1 MKDAQKYIEQV
12 NLRLTLLN
20 DISKT
25 INSRLS
31 LDDILIDIAEKI
43 LDTPQLD
50 GARIYL
56 LNNGSQTLY
65 LMVHKGLSSH
75 FIDQPHIRS
84 RKPGDGFLGQA
95 LIDGKAIIADSNAM
109 SACPYAD
116 HLIEEGIQSTIYMPI
131 TAKGTSSGVLCAS
144 SFTTRRFSSEMVDF
158 LNAVANHIGVA
169 VDNANMVAHIK
180 KAYQDLTDA
189 QEQIV
194 WAEKLSSLGKLAA
207 TIAHEINNPL
217 AGVLNYVRLM
227 IKLLKRN
234 HMSQDVLEKI
244 SEYLNIID
252 SEIARC
258 GDIVKDLLAFARR
271 TKITIESNSIEDIIN
286 KTLTLI
292 SHELEM
298 KEIQVKKNI
307 EPNLPKTK
315 CDFKQIQQVLLNL
328 VYNASE
334 AMKKGGLLT
343 ITASRAKETE
353 PLLKITVSDTGTGIA
368 KKNQEKIFDPFFATK
383 EEGKGVGLGLSV
395 AYGIIAK
402 HNGKISVESDPG
414 KGSTFIVHLPCT

>member
-1 MKDAQKYIEQV
+1 MEQV
-12 NLRLTLLN
+12 NRRLTLLN

-31 LDDILIDIAEKI
+31 LDDILFTIAAKI
-43 LDTPQLD
+43 LDTPEFD

-56 LNNGSQTLY
+56 LNDERKTLY
-65 LMVHKGLSSH
+65 LMAHKGHSSH
-75 FIDQPHIRS
+75 FIDQPHVRS
-84 RKPGDGFLGQA
+84 RRPGDGFLGQTI
-95 LIDGKAIIADSNAM
+95 IDGKTIIAENNVM
-109 SACPYAD
+109 STCPYAD
-116 HLIEEGIQSTIYMPI
+116 HLIAEGVQSAVYIPI

-144 SFTTRRFSSEMVDF
+144 SAAAQRFSSEIVDF
-158 LNAVANHIGVA
+158 LGAVANHVGVA
-169 VDNANMVAHIK
+169 VDNANMVTHIK
-180 KAYQDLTDA
+180 RAYQDLTEA

-194 WAEKLSSLGKLAA
+194 WVEKLSSLGKLAA

-234 HMSQDVLEKI
+234 RMSQDVLKDI
-244 SEYLNIID
+244 SEYLNIIE

-271 TKITIESNSIEDIIN
+271 TKITMESNSIEDIIN

-298 KEIQVKKNI
+298 KEIQVKKII
-307 EPNLPKTK
+307 EPNLPKIK

-334 AMKKGGLLT
+334 AMKKGGVLT
-343 ITASRAKETE
+343 IMASGAKETE
-353 PLLKITVSDTGTGIA
+353 PLLKITVADTGKGIA
-368 KKNQEKIFDPFFATK
+368 KKDKDKIFDPFFTTK
-383 EEGKGVGLGLSV
+383 KEGKGVGLGLSV
-395 AYGIIAK
+395 VYGIIAK
-402 HNGKISVESDPG
+402 HNGKISVESDS
-414 KGSTFIVHLPCT
+414 KGSTFVVHLPCT